1 MSQKIVSKNFFQQFS
16 LTLPKKFSSLCII
29 KADAVIIFCEGL
41 LMKTEQKE
49 VKPRYGIADF
59 ERRTYRRFPMRLP
72 IEYYRANSPA
82 NRTGH
87 SLDASEGGLQIL
99 FPEQVEVG
107 QNLSVKV
114 FFSTDS
120 GLNTIEMVVEVVWIN
135 TQLAEGEKHYR
146 TGVRFASISA
156 ENMTKLRE
164 FSSVFL

>member
-1 MSQKIVSKNFFQQFS
+1 M
-16 LTLPKKFSSLCII
+16 TLPKKFSSLCII

-49 VKPRYGIADF
+49 VRPRYGIADF

-135 TQLAEGEKHYR
+135 TQLADGEKHFR
-146 TGVRFASISA
+146 TGVRFASISP

>member
-1 MSQKIVSKNFFQQFS
+1 M
-16 LTLPKKFSSLCII
+16 TLLKKFSSLCII
-29 KADAVIIFCEGL
+29 KTDTVTLSCERL

-49 VKPRYGIADF
+49 LKPRYGIANF

-99 FPEQVEVG
+99 FPEQVEIG
-107 QNLSVKV
+107 QNLNVKL
-114 FFSTDS
+114 FFSSES
-120 GLNTIEMVVEVVWIN
+120 GLNTIEMIVEVVWIN
-135 TQLAEGEKHYR
+135 TQLAEDEKHYR
-146 TGVRFASISA
+146 TGVRFASISP
-156 ENMTKLRE
+156 ENMTKLKE